1 MTAWYRPM
9 QTNWDTLLSGFG
21 GVIIG
26 AIVSYVGQSRLV
38 SRQIRAAEKRE
49 MIAATERSN
58 KELVALLQEAR
69 NMLNTRFGQI
79 SGSLANLEK
88 KIDVA

>member
-1 MTAWYRPM
+1 
-9 QTNWDTLLSGFG
+9 
-21 GVIIG
+21 
-26 AIVSYVGQSRLV
+26 
-38 SRQIRAAEKRE
+38 